1 VPEHERNKQGGGKSK
16 NRTDPRANERFYE
29 RPLLAV
35 CESEESGYRRR
46 EFCPGIY
53 RSDADVPPGTALGP
67 AGAKQYVGGA
77 YKRVPDIRVQIEDW
91 IAEGDCVVVRNHWT
105 GTDANAN
112 QRIAFRGIVIWR
124 IADRKIVERWAYLEK
139 PHPADA

>member
-1 VPEHERNKQGGGKSK
+1 MPEHERNKQGGGKSK

-35 CESEESGYRRR
+35 CESEESDIAAANFAP
-46 EFCPGIY
+46 EFIDH
-53 RSDADVPPGTALGP
+53 DADVLPGTAPGP

-77 YKRVPDIRVQIEDW
+77 YKRFPDIRVQIEDW

-105 GTDANAN
+105 GTDANTN

-139 PHPADA
+139 PHPSDA